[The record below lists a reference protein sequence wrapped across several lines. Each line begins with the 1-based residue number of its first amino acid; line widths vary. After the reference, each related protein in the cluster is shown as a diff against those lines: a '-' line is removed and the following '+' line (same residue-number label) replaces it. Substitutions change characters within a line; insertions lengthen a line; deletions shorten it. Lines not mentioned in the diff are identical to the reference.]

1 MKHVV
6 NIQKHEKK
14 VILRLS
20 VSMNNSIKVLASSIG
35 QSMYFTLTGIGIIY
49 LTIVYVSRVSLAE
62 PQ

>member
-6 NIQKHEKK
+6 NIQKHEKI

>member
-6 NIQKHEKK
+6 NIQKHEKIA
-14 VILRLS
+14 ILRLS

>member
-1 MKHVV
+1 MKQVV
-6 NIQKHEKK
+6 NIQKHEKI